1 MVVRKAE
8 KKLAKAL
15 KKVVEIM
22 IEENEPIRQKAVY
35 QVITGRVEDVYA
47 VVSVLLTDDEDL
59 AIHHAVS
66 AEEYGRLLKKVL
78 EVPDYIS

>member
-1 MVVRKAE
+1 VVREKAE

-22 IEENEPIRQKAVY
+22 IKENEPIRQKAIY
-35 QVITGRVEDVYA
+35 QVVTGRVRDVYA
-47 VVSVLLTDDEDL
+47 VVAILLTDDEDL
-59 AIHHAVS
+59 AIHHAMS